1 LPFKAHMSFLP
12 DFLTPSIEIYENEK
26 LVDAKEILD
35 EIKDVISTAKESIT
49 DIKNEEISKFMG
61 TKLANYTVELH
72 ELQGWYNIVKETDD
86 GIWNEGWTMS
96 IQHDIDVDNVVKAI
110 NDLMTQIDNC
120 VKYIKKCISKGL

>member
-1 LPFKAHMSFLP
+1 MSFLP

-35 EIKDVISTAKESIT
+35 EIKDVISKAKESIS
-49 DIKNEEISKFMG
+49 DIKNEEISNFMG
-61 TKLANYTVELH
+61 TKLANYTNEFH